1 MAWESPSA
9 SFLSTLLELGTF
21 AYFSF
26 CHLLTSTYRIRPN
39 STIPICLDLGT
50 NTQRYLDDPFY
61 MGIRQKRV
69 GDAEM
74 EAFMDEF
81 MEEMSRAF
89 PKLMIQFEVGNY
101 FEIRFHKKKL
111 NTISR
116 ISLPTTHS
124 SILRDSA
131 TSTLSSTMISKGP
144 APLSSVV
151 S

>member
-9 SFLSTLLELGTF
+9 SFLSMLLELGTF
-21 AYFSF
+21 ALFSF
-26 CHLLTSTYRIRPN
+26 CHVLTSTHRIRPN

-81 MEEMSRAF
+81 MEEMSHAF
-89 PKLMIQFEVGNY
+89 PKLMIQFEVGNH
-101 FEIRFHKKKL
+101 FEIHFHKK
-111 NTISR
+111 
-116 ISLPTTHS
+116 
-124 SILRDSA
+124 
-131 TSTLSSTMISKGP
+131 
-144 APLSSVV
+144 
-151 S
+151 

>member
-1 MAWESPSA
+1 MAWVSPSA
-9 SFLSTLLELGTF
+9 SFLSMLLGPGRF
-21 AYFSF
+21 AHFSF
-26 CHLLTSTYRIRPN
+26 HHPLISTHRIRPN

-89 PKLMIQFEVGNY
+89 PKLMIQFEVGNL
-101 FEIRFHKKKL
+101 FELCFDKL
-111 NTISR
+111 NTICR
-116 ISLPTTHS
+116 ISPPTTRLN
-124 SILRDSA
+124 ILRDSA
-131 TSTLSSTMISKGP
+131 ASTLSSTMISKELV
-144 APLSSVV
+144 PLSSVV